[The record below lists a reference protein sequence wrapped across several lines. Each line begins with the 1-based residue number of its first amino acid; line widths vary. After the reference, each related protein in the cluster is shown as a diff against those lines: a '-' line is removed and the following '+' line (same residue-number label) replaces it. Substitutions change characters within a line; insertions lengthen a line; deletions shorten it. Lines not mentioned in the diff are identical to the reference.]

1 MTAIRTATGAP
12 LPGRLPGTVTWG
24 LFAAWALHDAEEL
37 ATMAGWADRAR
48 PRLKKHLPWIPARVW
63 DRMSVSQEHAI
74 AAIGVMACVIGTAA
88 ARGARTNGRSPFCQA
103 VLAGFGLHA
112 VPHVASAVLTRGYTP
127 GVVTA
132 PTVVAPFALWA
143 WRRLRRA
150 GVPIAPVP
158 PAAPLLGPLVVAGA
172 HVAAAGLIRVRNR
185 WSRQRGR

>member
-1 MTAIRTATGAP
+1 
-12 LPGRLPGTVTWG
+12 

-37 ATMAGWADRAR
+37 ATMAGWVDRAR
-48 PRLKKHLPWIPARVW
+48 PRLEKNLPWIPARVW
-63 DRMSVSQEHAI
+63 DRMSVSQEHAT

-88 ARGARTNGRSPFCQA
+88 ARGAQTNGRSPFFQA

-127 GVVTA
+127 GVITA

-143 WRRLRRA
+143 WRRLRRE

-172 HVAAAGLIRVRNR
+172 HVAASGLIRVRNR
-185 WSRQRGR
+185 WSRPRGR